1 MGNLWE
7 PGSFASG
14 DIPEQPP
21 GYKFVL
27 WDTDAKINGL
37 LAADL
42 DTVVSHVIADFEGS
56 TGFSN
61 GFFVTD
67 CKNNLGQVTI
77 EKDFFPN
84 ASRGNH
90 R

>member
-61 GFFVTD
+61 GFLSPTAR
-67 CKNNLGQVTI
+67 TI
-77 EKDFFPN
+77 LT
-84 ASRGNH
+84 GH
-90 R
+90 H